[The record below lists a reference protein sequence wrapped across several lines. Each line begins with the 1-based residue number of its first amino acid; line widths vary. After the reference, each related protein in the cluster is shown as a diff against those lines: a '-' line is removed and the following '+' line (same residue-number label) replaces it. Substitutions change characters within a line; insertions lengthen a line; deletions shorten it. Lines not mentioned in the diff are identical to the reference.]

1 MEVTIKVPDKLAAEA
16 HAHGV
21 SVEVYV
27 QEILAKQALET
38 NGEQH
43 LQSVRAAID
52 RIVEL
57 RKGNKLAGLRTKDL
71 IHEGHKY

>member
-1 MEVTIKVPDKLAAEA
+1 MEVTIKVPDKLAADA
-16 HAHGV
+16 RAHGM

-27 QEILAKQALET
+27 LEILARQARET
-38 NGEQH
+38 TGEER

-52 RIVEL
+52 RILEL